1 MSTLKIH
8 TIETAPEKSK
18 PLLEGSLKAYG
29 MVPGLHGVLA
39 SSPETFEAY
48 QKLHELFSNSSFT
61 AEELTVVWQ
70 AINVEHQCHYC
81 VPAHTA
87 IANMMKVDSTIS
99 DALRNETKLPTEKL
113 EVLRNTA
120 LSIVRNRG
128 NISDDELIRF
138 YEVGYG
144 QQQVLEVILGL
155 AQKTISNYTNHIA
168 QTPVDAPFKPFAWSK
183 ATV

>member
-70 AINVEHQCHYC
+70 AINVEHECH
-81 VPAHTA
+81 
-87 IANMMKVDSTIS
+87 
-99 DALRNETKLPTEKL
+99 
-113 EVLRNTA
+113 
-120 LSIVRNRG
+120 
-128 NISDDELIRF
+128 
-138 YEVGYG
+138 
-144 QQQVLEVILGL
+144 
-155 AQKTISNYTNHIA
+155 
-168 QTPVDAPFKPFAWSK
+168 
-183 ATV
+183 